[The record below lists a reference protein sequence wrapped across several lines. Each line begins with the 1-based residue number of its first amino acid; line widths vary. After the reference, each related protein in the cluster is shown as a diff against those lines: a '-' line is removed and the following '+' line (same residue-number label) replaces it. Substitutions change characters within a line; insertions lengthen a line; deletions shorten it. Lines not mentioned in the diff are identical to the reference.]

1 MIGGTETVQTSGAAR
16 IEMTV
21 TIPPE
26 VLKSNL
32 SLSAKL
38 IVGAVLS
45 HPTKKKKQIAAALGV
60 NRDRVF
66 QALRA
71 VKAEGIDLHTFGM
84 QKDTF
89 SMQKHTIPNEK
100 GMQKHTPQEKGMQKD
115 TNGMQKHTP
124 YPIDSKIE
132 GKETE
137 NNQGSQAAESSK
149 PSKIP
154 TLEEVTA
161 YATRYQRADLAMP
174 FFDQN
179 EERDW
184 KGSDGAP
191 VRSWQ
196 ALLRWQVQNKPKI
209 AAKWNPKEEPYEEVL
224 LRMDMANN

>member
-1 MIGGTETVQTSGAAR
+1 
-16 IEMTV
+16 MTV

-60 NRDRVF
+60 RRNQIF
-66 QALRA
+66 QALKQARE
-71 VKAEGIDLHTFGM
+71 KGIDI
-84 QKDTF
+84 DTF
-89 SMQKHTIPNEK
+89 STDIDTKRTDIDTLPKVALKERIDIDTK
-100 GMQKHTPQEKGMQKD
+100 RTDIDTP
-115 TNGMQKHTP
+115 H
-124 YPIDSKIE
+124 PIDSKIE

-137 NNQGSQAAESSK
+137 NKLGSQATESSK

-184 KGSDGAP
+184 KGSDGSP

-196 ALLRWQVQNKPKI
+196 ALLRWQVQNKPKV
-209 AAKWNPKEEPYEEVL
+209 AVKWNPKEEPYEEVL